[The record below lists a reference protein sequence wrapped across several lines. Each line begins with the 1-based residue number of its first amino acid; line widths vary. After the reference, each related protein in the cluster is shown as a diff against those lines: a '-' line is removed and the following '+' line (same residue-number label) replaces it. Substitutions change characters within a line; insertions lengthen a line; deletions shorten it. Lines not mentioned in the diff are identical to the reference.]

1 MKELSLYIHIPFCTS
16 KCYYCDF
23 ASFVSRD
30 RTIDEY
36 IDALLV
42 ELSIYKEKIR
52 DYEIK
57 TIFIGGGTPSSI
69 DPKHIVRILNY
80 IRENYR
86 VENLTEVSIEVNPG
100 SLDREKLE
108 LYIESGINR
117 ISLGAQSLNDNL
129 LKSIGRIHN
138 REDLYRSI
146 ELIRQSGIE
155 NINVDLMFGLPDQSL
170 EDVMETLEQIIKLEI
185 KHISYYGLILEEGT
199 KLYDL
204 YDKGKID
211 LPHEEEERAMYHSII
226 DLLKKHDY
234 NHYELSNFARAGY
247 ECQHNLVYWDIK
259 PYLGIGLNSH
269 SNLWNKRFSNLVEID
284 KYIKELKEGIL
295 PIVEVEKIDKDTEM
309 DEFCI
314 LGLRKIKGIDK
325 AVFKERFGRDI
336 ESIYGRQ
343 IKKHVDG
350 ALIEDGENYI
360 RLTKKGLDLSNLVE
374 VDFLR

>member
-36 IDALLV
+36 IDALLI
-42 ELSIYKEKIR
+42 ELSIYKEKIK
-52 DYEIK
+52 DYRIK

-69 DPKHIVRILNY
+69 DPKHIGRILDY

-86 VENLTEVSIEVNPG
+86 VEDLTEVSIEANPG

-108 LYIESGINR
+108 IYLESGINR
-117 ISLGAQSLNDNL
+117 ISLGAQSLKDDL
-129 LKSIGRIHN
+129 LKSIGRTHN

-146 ELIRQSGIE
+146 ELIREVGIE
-155 NINVDLMFGLPDQSL
+155 NINVDLMFGLPGQSL
-170 EDVMETLEQIIKLEI
+170 EDVVETLEEIIQLKI

-204 YDKGKID
+204 YHRGKIN
-211 LPHEEEERAMYHSII
+211 LPLEEEERAMYHRII
-226 DLLKKHDY
+226 DILKEHGYK
-234 NHYELSNFARAGY
+234 HYELSNFAKDGY
-247 ECQHNLVYWDIK
+247 ECQHNIVYWDIK

-269 SNLWNKRFSNLVEID
+269 SNLWNKRFSNLVEMD

-295 PIVEVEKIDKDTEM
+295 PIVGVEKIDRDTEM

-325 AVFKERFGRDI
+325 TAFKERFGRDI
-336 ESIYGRQ
+336 NSIYGEQ
-343 IKKHVDG
+343 IKKHLKG
-350 ALIEDGENYI
+350 ALIEEGEDYV